1 MIYFIIWFLFKILC
15 KTSRYAFSVS
25 EDAIGNVEWVKK
37 NKKKQNL
44 NQVKLEFFTLSHR
57 GEEIFCENE
66 RQLIFDFTSCSM
78 HKLICGA
85 LGHKIFIED
94 KNLARDKKLL
104 KLYSKTLDSITEN

>member
-1 MIYFIIWFLFKILC
+1 
-15 KTSRYAFSVS
+15 
-25 EDAIGNVEWVKK
+25 
-37 NKKKQNL
+37 
-44 NQVKLEFFTLSHR
+44 
-57 GEEIFCENE
+57 
-66 RQLIFDFTSCSM
+66 M